1 MKLFDWDAEL
11 SDAERDRLIE
21 SLVGKVHRYKL
32 ESAVIFFLEMHKPLT
47 YVASQSMLLG
57 SGFLAPLFGPEN
69 VQKYAKL
76 FETPENVERLIRRI
90 EERYALSE
98 AEAGP
103 ILPS

>member
-21 SLVGKVHRYKL
+21 SLVEKTHRYRM

-47 YVASQSMLLG
+47 YLASQSMLLG

-76 FETPENVERLIRRI
+76 FETRANVEHLIRRI
-90 EERYALSE
+90 EERAALSE
-98 AEAGP
+98 AGP
-103 ILPS
+103 DPLLPS